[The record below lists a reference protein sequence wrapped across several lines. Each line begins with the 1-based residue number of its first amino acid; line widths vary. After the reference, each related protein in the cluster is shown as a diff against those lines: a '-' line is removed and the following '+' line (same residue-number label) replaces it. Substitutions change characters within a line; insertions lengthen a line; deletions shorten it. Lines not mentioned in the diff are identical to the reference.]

1 MKNSGVRSLAVYQMA
16 FSISSDI
23 FRISKK
29 FPKEETYSLT
39 DQVRRS
45 SRSVCAN
52 LSEAYAK
59 RAYPKHFV
67 SKLTDVDGEL
77 SETVTW
83 ILFAVDA
90 GYLSEEEGGK
100 LIDRYEP
107 VGKMVHSMINHPE
120 RFAPKV
126 VMKPAD

>member
-1 MKNSGVRSLAVYQMA
+1 M
-16 FSISSDI
+16 
-23 FRISKK
+23 
-29 FPKEETYSLT
+29 T
-39 DQVRRS
+39 DQIRRS

-59 RAYPKHFV
+59 RRYPKNFV

-90 GYLSEEEGGK
+90 EYLTEDQGQA

-107 VGKMVHSMINHPE
+107 VGKMINSMMREPSK
-120 RFAPKV
+120 FAPKS
-126 VMKPAD
+126 